1 MQFLKELKWNSIINS
16 VLMIVLGFIL
26 IFYPGLSLG
35 ILTTLI
41 AVLAIVGGLFSII
54 RYFTYDLK
62 ESYYRNDFLFG
73 IIAMTLGALI
83 LYKPAFFISIIPFI
97 LGIVII
103 FSGFAKLQDGI
114 DAKRLGYSNSLLY
127 IILAII
133 DIIFGIVILFDPFGA
148 ANVMFIIIGFGLIY
162 SGISDLFVT
171 FYLSKKFKDYY
182 KDL

>member
-73 IIAMTLGALI
+73 IIAVTLGALI
-83 LYKPAFFISIIPFI
+83 LYKPAFFIS
-97 LGIVII
+97 
-103 FSGFAKLQDGI
+103 
-114 DAKRLGYSNSLLY
+114 
-127 IILAII
+127 
-133 DIIFGIVILFDPFGA
+133 VIL
-148 ANVMFIIIGFGLIY
+148 Y
-162 SGISDLFVT
+162 S
-171 FYLSKKFKDYY
+171 
-182 KDL
+182 

>member
-41 AVLAIVGGLFSII
+41 AVLAIVG

-73 IIAMTLGALI
+73 IIAVTLGALI